1 VALIFPPIEMSIRQL
16 AMLVLAIAVGTILT
30 GIGGNA
36 GGEAGHLG
44 GAILGLLLVRVPRL
58 LQWADRRAPAVEI
71 IRPKAFDMRSA
82 AKLRPR
88 TEVDLALSTEVDRVL
103 DKVSQHG
110 FQSLTQAERAI
121 LVAASKSN
129 SL

>member
-1 VALIFPPIEMSIRQL
+1 MLI
-16 AMLVLAIAVGTILT
+16 LAIAVLTVLT
-30 GIGGNA
+30 GFGDNE

-44 GAILGLLLVRVPRL
+44 GAILGLLLVRKPQFL
-58 LQWADRRAPAVEI
+58 KWLDRREAMIEI
-71 IRPKAFDMRSA
+71 IPPRAFDPKLPP
-82 AKLRPR
+82 KLRPR

-129 SL
+129 PNFP